1 MNFFKV
7 KSRVSTNEADID
19 LFLSRGLENVFPGKD
34 MLKKALM
41 SGKRLSFYLGID
53 PTGPTLHMGHAIPM
67 AKLAELQMLGHDII
81 LLMGDFTAMIGD
93 PTDKSA
99 TRKRLTRAE
108 VLKNLASYK
117 KQAQTFLSFSG
128 KNPARIEFNS
138 KWLGKMSF
146 SDVVDLAS
154 HTTVQQML
162 ERDMFEKRIE
172 EKKPI
177 YLHEFLY
184 PLMQGYDSVA
194 LDVDGEIGGN
204 DQTFNMLSGRDL
216 LKVFKNKE
224 KFVIA
229 TRLLVD
235 PTGKKMG
242 KSEGNMITMADSAR
256 DMFGKV
262 MSWPDSMIISG
273 FELCTRVPLDQIEK
287 EKEYIASGANPRDAK
302 IRLASSVVEIY
313 HGIKEADKA
322 REDFFTTFSKKSIPE
337 DAKTVIVEKNTSLCE
352 ILKEQGLVASNTEYR
367 RLLTGGS
374 IKNIKTGDAIE
385 HIETVVSEDIDIRVG
400 KTRFL
405 RIKVK

>member
-1 MNFFKV
+1 MNFFKA
-7 KSRVSTNEADID
+7 KPRVSTNEADID

-67 AKLAELQMLGHDII
+67 AKLAELQALGHDII

-138 KWLGKMSF
+138 TWLGKMSF

-162 ERDMFEKRIE
+162 ERDMFEKRLE

-287 EKEYIASGANPRDAK
+287 EKESIASGANPRDAK
-302 IRLASSVVEIY
+302 IHLASAVVEIY
-313 HGIKEADKA
+313 HGIKEANKA
-322 REDFFTTFSKKSIPE
+322 REDFFTIFSKKSIPE
-337 DAKTVIVEKNTSLCE
+337 DAKTVTVDKNTSLCE

-367 RLLTGGS
+367 RLVAGGS

-385 HIETVVSEDIDIRVG
+385 HIETVVTEDIDIRVG